1 MRQLVFSQNWDDVRR
16 AIDAHPELVS
26 DTSLELLDR
35 MIEQLR
41 AGGELDGARQ
51 YERYLDLLVLTR
63 QVGVDDAIAETI
75 GDDQPPELRAALAP
89 LVESFTAGQAVP
101 EQLGLIRRALDAASP
116 DTTPRIWGSLHGL
129 LGEALL
135 DDRTGDRDR
144 NVEEALDAL
153 RTALGRLSRGARPVL
168 WALTMSNLARAYA
181 ERERGTPE
189 ENEARAL
196 AAFRRALAV
205 FTDDAGPRIIAV
217 DMERYLLLTAVGSG
231 TGLRHAIDLLR
242 RALTHIHDSVTADRP
257 VDLPRLAQL
266 VDEVSISL
274 DDGEDIAEPNDDL
287 REETRTGDPVWDR
300 ALAGTVLLGE
310 YWKSDEPDALLRALN
325 LLESAARSVDA
336 SSPRRGSI
344 LALLGNALWSYH
356 VRVHDPAVREQAIG
370 AHRQAIALL
379 PPESPTRIAALAA
392 LAEELYLRHLETD
405 EPGDLNEAIELV
417 EQAARSVPSD
427 APQRPVYLRQ
437 SGDYRL
443 ARHAS
448 GGESAN
454 LVAALEALRAA
465 ERLTPPG
472 SPDRLKVLVSLSSAL
487 AARYEETGDPA
498 DLGQAIDCDREA
510 LRLTPD
516 RSAAR
521 VAVLQSLGN
530 NFQSRNARTG
540 RPEDLDQAIAYAR
553 QALALVPAT
562 APVRAELLLQLGLAL
577 NLRHDLRQEADD
589 LTKSIALVREAVEL
603 CPPGS
608 DYRHV
613 TLNALSG
620 VLRDRYFR
628 TGDLSD
634 LAESI
639 DLSRAAVD
647 EAPPGSPRWGHLI
660 NLGIALRQRYARS
673 RELSDL
679 DEAIAQWREAYD
691 GISRSRTAGLRTIRL
706 SVLVGLS
713 VALLDRYEHT
723 RDGRHLQQAT
733 ELAREAWDLS
743 TSSTGVDVNIA
754 NLLASALLDGFW
766 RDRDLRA
773 LHEAETVLRQALA
786 VDGSSVHGRMFLP
799 SNLARVLST
808 RWAAEGTGG
817 DTAVLDEGRALF
829 RRAVTAGLVLNPE
842 LARVD
847 SRAWGGW
854 AALRGSWSEAAE
866 AYGHGLRAMEQL
878 FRAQLTRTTKELR
891 LRDAQGLA
899 VDAAYALA
907 RSGDTAEAAV
917 ALERGRALLLS
928 EALERSRARLEELAA
943 AGHGELVERFRRGNE
958 ALTGLE
964 QRALAEGSEPEP
976 FLPRAAPGP
985 DSGVSDALRAARA
998 ELDTVVAAIRQVP
1011 GYERFLDPPRFD
1023 DVRAAAT
1030 TPLVYLAAAEQSG
1043 FALVVSGDRV
1053 DVCWLPSLTEGAL
1066 RALVETY
1073 LRAYRARRTA
1083 PRAWEETLDTTTRRL
1098 WDLVMEPVVAA
1109 LAPAGRAALVPAGLL
1124 GLLPLHAAWRE
1135 DATAPSGRRYALD
1148 DVLLTYVPNARARLA
1163 AAEAARGAG
1172 TDGLLAVDDP
1182 RPVTAG
1188 PLPAAGREVQAALGH
1203 FPRTRRLGGDRAT
1216 LEAVGAALGRHPVLH
1231 FACHGFADVA
1241 EPLESGLLLA
1251 DDQPLTLRDLL
1262 RLGPLN
1268 ARLAVLSACETAVP
1282 GTDLPDEVVSLP
1294 TGLLQA
1300 GAAGVVASLWS
1311 VSDTGT
1317 MALLARFY
1325 ALWRS
1330 EGLDPPEALRR
1341 AQQWVRDTPNGVK
1354 RDLFPDIAELS
1365 GDGVPVSA
1373 RSWWERARAHASP
1386 FYWAAF
1392 VYVGE

>member
-1 MRQLVFSQNWDDVRR
+1 M
-16 AIDAHPELVS
+16 S
-26 DTSLELLDR
+26 DTSLEPLDR

-41 AGGELDGARQ
+41 AAGELAGARQ

-63 QVGVDDAIAETI
+63 QLGVDDAIAETI

-89 LVESFTAGQAVP
+89 LLESLAAGEAGP

-116 DTTPRIWGSLHGL
+116 DATPRIWGSLHGL

-144 NVEEALDAL
+144 NVEEALDAF
-153 RTALGRLSRGARPVL
+153 RTTLGQLSRGARPVL
-168 WALTMSNLARAYA
+168 WALTMTNLARAYA
-181 ERERGTPE
+181 EREGGTPE
-189 ENEARAL
+189 ENEARAR

-205 FTDDAGPRIIAV
+205 FTDTAGPRIIAV

-266 VDEVSISL
+266 VDEVSISP
-274 DDGEDIAEPNDDL
+274 DDGEDIAEPADDP
-287 REETRTGDPVWDR
+287 REESRTGDPVWDR
-300 ALAGTVLLGE
+300 ALAGAALLAE
-310 YWKSDEPDALLRALN
+310 YWKSYAPDTLRHALN

-336 SSPRRGSI
+336 SSPRRGNI
-344 LALLGNALWSYH
+344 LALLGNALWCYH
-356 VRVHDPAVREQAIG
+356 VRVHDPAVREQAIS

-379 PPESPTRIAALAA
+379 PPETPTRIAALAA
-392 LAEELYLRHLETD
+392 LAEELHLRHQETD
-405 EPGDLNEAIELV
+405 EPGDLDEAIKLV
-417 EQAARSVPSD
+417 DQAAKSVPSD

-443 ARHAS
+443 ARHAL
-448 GGESAN
+448 GGESAD

-472 SPDRLKVLVSLSSAL
+472 SPDRLKVLTSLSSAL
-487 AARYEETGDPA
+487 AARHEESGDPA

-510 LRLTPD
+510 LRLAPD
-516 RSAAR
+516 RSADR
-521 VAVLQSLGN
+521 VAVLSSLGH
-530 NFQSRNARTG
+530 NFHSRYARTG
-540 RPEDLDQAIAYAR
+540 RPDDLDRAIAYAR
-553 QALALVPAT
+553 EALALVPAT
-562 APVRAELLLQLGLAL
+562 ASVRAELLVQLGQAL
-577 NLRHDLRQEADD
+577 NLRYDLRQEAGD
-589 LTKSIALVREAVEL
+589 LTESIGLVRQAVGL

-608 DYRHV
+608 AYRDV
-613 TLNALSG
+613 ALNALSG

-639 DLSRAAVD
+639 DLSRAALD

-660 NLGIALRQRYARS
+660 NLGVALRQRYTRS

-679 DEAIAQWREAYD
+679 DEAIARWQEAYD
-691 GISRSRTAGLRTIRL
+691 GISQTAGRRTTRL
-706 SVLVGLS
+706 SVLTGLS
-713 VALLDRYEHT
+713 VALLDRYDRT
-723 RDGRHLQQAT
+723 RDGRHLERAIA
-733 ELAREAWDLS
+733 LAREAWDLS

-754 NLLASALLDGFW
+754 NLLASALMTGFW
-766 RDRDLRA
+766 RDHDLHG

-786 VDGSSVHGRMFLP
+786 VDRGSVHGRMFLP
-799 SNLARVLST
+799 SSLARVLST

-817 DTAVLDEGRALF
+817 GTAVLDEGRALF
-829 RRAVTAGLVLNPE
+829 RGAVTAGLVANPE

-854 AALRGSWSEAAE
+854 AASLGSWSEAAE
-866 AYGHGLRAMEQL
+866 AYGYGLRAMEQL
-878 FRAQLTRTTKELR
+878 FRAQLTRATKELR

-907 RSGDTAEAAV
+907 RSGDAAAAAV

-943 AGHGELVERFRRGNE
+943 SGHGELVERFCRGNA
-958 ALTGLE
+958 ALTALE
-964 QRALAEGSEPEP
+964 QRALAEASGPDP
-976 FLPRAAPGP
+976 VLPRPAPGHEA
-985 DSGVSDALRAARA
+985 DLSDALRAARA

-1053 DVCWLPSLTEGAL
+1053 DVCWLPSLSEGVL

-1073 LRAYRARRTA
+1073 VRAYRARRTD
-1083 PRAWEETLDTTTRRL
+1083 PRAWEETLGTTTRRL
-1098 WDLVMEPVVAA
+1098 WDLVMEPVVTA
-1109 LAPAGRAALVPAGLL
+1109 LGPVGRAALVPAGLL

-1163 AAEAARGAG
+1163 AAEAARAAG

-1203 FPRTRRLGGDRAT
+1203 FPRSHRLGGEQAT
-1216 LEAVGAALGRHPVLH
+1216 PAAVEAALGHHPVLH

-1311 VSDTGT
+1311 VSDTST

-1354 RDLFPDIAELS
+1354 RDMFPDIAELS

-1373 RSWWERARAHASP
+1373 RSWWERARAHTSP
-1386 FYWAAF
+1386 FHWAAF